1 MLRLGSWLVAI
12 VGVSVAGSASAEEA
26 PRARA
31 GHVLPEPDP
40 TAMPVI
46 SAGAGLDGFIG
57 NALRGAVGPGPSWN
71 VRASM
76 GTPSDMRI
84 ELVYMGTSQAMHE
97 ETGMPGAQLV
107 GHGVQALLRAN
118 VAPEYVLEPFFFA
131 GAGWTRFH
139 VSGGTAGG
147 VGGAFRSPDHVLEIP
162 FGFGVARRFGRLVLD
177 VRTSF
182 SLISG
187 ADLVPQSEEDGD
199 SGGENM
205 HRAGLRLNLGFA
217 L

>member
-1 MLRLGSWLVAI
+1 MRRLCSLFVVI
-12 VGVSVAGSASAEEA
+12 VGVSGAGAARAQEA
-26 PRARA
+26 PRARE

-46 SAGAGLDGFIG
+46 SAGAGVDGFIG
-57 NALRGAVGPGPSWN
+57 NVLRGVVEPGPSWN

-76 GTPSDMRI
+76 GTPSDVRV
-84 ELVYMGTSQAMHE
+84 ELVYAGTSQAMTATE
-97 ETGMPGAQLV
+97 MAGARLV

-118 VAPEYVLEPFFFA
+118 VAPEYLLEPFFFA

-139 VSGGTAGG
+139 VTGDAGGT
-147 VGGAFRSPDHVLEIP
+147 FHSPDHVLEIP
-162 FGFGVARRFGRLVLD
+162 FGFGVARRFGRVLLD
-177 VRTSF
+177 VRASF
-182 SLISG
+182 SLMSG
-187 ADLVPQSEEDGD
+187 ADLVPQKEEDQA

-205 HRAGLRLNLGFA
+205 HRAGLRANIGFA